1 MQQRPAL
8 RPLAADIS
16 HPELSASATARR
28 PALLPVGAM
37 MAAVALSGLAQAQES
52 AQMEAAALPAIN
64 VKTQREENTGYQGVK
79 TTVGKTPQ
87 LLRDV
92 PQSVTVVTE
101 QLIQDRGADTLKEA
115 LRNVAGLT
123 FNAGEGGRIG
133 DNITL
138 RGYSLVGDLY
148 LDGMRD
154 IAQYNREVFN
164 IEQVDVLRGAASM
177 LFGRGSTGGVVNQV
191 SKRPFLSN
199 LNEAAVTVGSYA
211 YKRGAA
217 DLNRVVGENAAVRL
231 NVMKTDT
238 NSFRDG
244 VQSERWGVAPSFSWG
259 IGTRD
264 EFNLS
269 YYKLKSD
276 LTPDFGVPYFKGK
289 PLNVPVNTFYGL
301 PNTDYQ
307 REDTDM
313 ATASWIHR
321 FNKDT
326 SLRTVL
332 RKADYDRDLWAVAP
346 RLVGNPNSITDAT
359 AINRQAQRRGGVEH
373 TLTSQTDFITSL
385 NLGGMKHDMLAGLEL
400 VREEANRWNYS
411 ATPANPG
418 TTVGN
423 INPYPALPAGYGNKT
438 RISPTSYTGD
448 TVGFYAQ
455 DMISLTREW
464 KVLVG
469 ARHDSLDA
477 DYQRAATAAETSA
490 GNGSDRFFSRK
501 DKVWSYRTGL
511 IYQPSDTAS
520 YYLSYGTSFNPS
532 AELYALDA
540 PGANTAPEKN
550 RNIELGAKWDLLD
563 GNLMFRTA
571 LFRSEKTN
579 ERNTDL
585 ANTGLTENLLSGKRH
600 TDGIEFELAGRIT
613 PRWEIFGGLA
623 LMRASIDAATLDQR
637 NQVGSRPVNT
647 PPYTANLWTT
657 YKLTDAWKIGGGVE
671 AAGFRNANLPN
682 AAGTST
688 LNVVPRYHRFDGML
702 EYQAEKYSVKMNV
715 FNLFNKDYY
724 EGVYAGHTVPGTT
737 RTVQLTL
744 STKF

>member
-1 MQQRPAL
+1 MQRPAL

-16 HPELSASATARR
+16 HPELSAAGARR
-28 PALLPVGAM
+28 PALLPLGAM
-37 MAAVALSGLAQAQES
+37 VAAVALSGVAHAQETAQA
-52 AQMEAAALPAIN
+52 EAAALPAIN
-64 VKTQREENTGYQGVK
+64 VKTQREENLGYQGVK

-92 PQSVTVVTE
+92 PQAVTVVTE

-164 IEQVDVLRGAASM
+164 IEQVDVLRGSASM

-191 SKRPFLSN
+191 SKKPFLSN
-199 LNEAAVTVGSYA
+199 INEAALTVGSDS
-211 YKRGAA
+211 YKRGTA

-244 VQSERWGVAPSFSWG
+244 VESERWGVAPSFSWG
-259 IGTRD
+259 IGTKD

-269 YYKLKSD
+269 YYKLKGNN
-276 LTPDFGVPYFKGK
+276 TPDFGVPYFRGK

-301 PNTDYQ
+301 PDSDYQ
-307 REDTDM
+307 REDTDI

-321 FNKDT
+321 FDKD
-326 SLRTVL
+326 SSVRTVL

-346 RLVGNPNSITDAT
+346 RLAANTSFIRPTT
-359 AINRQAQRRGGVEH
+359 LLNRQAQRRGGVEH
-373 TLTSQTDFITSL
+373 TLTSQTDFTTKL
-385 NLGGMKHDMLAGLEL
+385 EAAGMKHEILLGAEL
-400 VREEANRWNYS
+400 VKEEANRWNY
-411 ATPANPG
+411 ATTPGNPS

-423 INPYPALPAGYGNKT
+423 INAYPVLPAGYGNKT
-438 RISPTSYTGD
+438 RINPVSYD
-448 TVGFYAQ
+448 AHTVGIYGQ
-455 DMISLTREW
+455 DMISLNKQW

-469 ARHDSLDA
+469 ARHDRFSA
-477 DYQRAATAAETSA
+477 DYERAAPA
-490 GNGSDRFFSRK
+490 GPLSRT
-501 DKVWSYRTGL
+501 DSEWSYRTGL
-511 IYQPSDTAS
+511 IFQPTDTAS
-520 YYLSYGTSFNPS
+520 YYASYGTSFNPS
-532 AELYALDA
+532 GELYALDDR
-540 PGANTAPEKN
+540 GANTPPEKN
-550 RNIELGAKWDLLD
+550 RNIEVGAKWDLLD
-563 GNLMFRTA
+563 GNIMFRTA
-571 LFRSEKTN
+571 LFRSQKTN

-585 ANTGLTENLLSGKRH
+585 AVSIEQNLLSGKRH

-613 PRWEIFGGLA
+613 PNWEIFGGLA
-623 LMRASIDAATLDQR
+623 LMNAKIDAATGTQR
-637 NQVGSRPVNT
+637 DTLGKRPINT
-647 PPYTANLWTT
+647 PQHTANIWST
-657 YKLTDAWKIGGGVE
+657 YRVNERFRLGGGVE
-671 AAGFRNANLPN
+671 AVGK
-682 AAGTST
+682 
-688 LNVVPRYHRFDGML
+688 RYGNTTNTNEAPSYVRWDAMA
-702 EYQAEKYSVKMNV
+702 EYQMDKWALKLNV
-715 FNLFNKDYY
+715 FNLFNRKYY
-724 EGVYAGHTVPGTT
+724 EGVYAGHILPGTT
-737 RTVQLTL
+737 RIAQLTL

>member
-1 MQQRPAL
+1 MQRPAL

-16 HPELSASATARR
+16 HPELSAAGARR
-28 PALLPVGAM
+28 PDLLPLGAM
-37 MAAVALSGLAQAQES
+37 VAAVALSGVAHAQETAQA
-52 AQMEAAALPAIN
+52 EAAALPAIN
-64 VKTQREENTGYQGVK
+64 VKTQREENLGYQGVK

-92 PQSVTVVTE
+92 PQAVTVVTE

-154 IAQYNREVFN
+154 IAQYNREIFN
-164 IEQVDVLRGAASM
+164 IEQVEVLRGSASM

-191 SKRPFLSN
+191 SKKPFLSN
-199 LNEAAVTVGSYA
+199 INEAALTVGSDS
-211 YKRGAA
+211 YKRGTA

-238 NSFRDG
+238 DSFRDG
-244 VQSERWGVAPSFSWG
+244 VHSERWGVAPSFSWG

-269 YYKLKSD
+269 YYKLKGD
-276 LTPDFGVPYFKGK
+276 NTPDFGVPYFMGK

-301 PNTDYQ
+301 PDSDYQ
-307 REDTDM
+307 REDTDI

-321 FNKDT
+321 FDNDT

-346 RLVGNPNSITDAT
+346 RLAPNTSFITPST
-359 AINRQAQRRGGVEH
+359 FINRQAQRRGGVEH
-373 TLTSQTDFITSL
+373 TLTSQTDFTTKL
-385 NLGGMKHDMLAGLEL
+385 EAAGMKHEILLGAEL
-400 VREEANRWNYS
+400 VKEEANRWNYPI
-411 ATPANPG
+411 TPANPS

-423 INPYPALPAGYGNKT
+423 INAYPALPPGYGDKT
-438 RISPTSYTGD
+438 RISPVSYD
-448 TVGFYAQ
+448 AHTVGIYGQ
-455 DMISLTREW
+455 DMISLNKQW

-469 ARHDSLDA
+469 ARHDHFSA
-477 DYQRAATAAETSA
+477 DYERTAPAGPLSRTDAE
-490 GNGSDRFFSRK
+490 
-501 DKVWSYRTGL
+501 WSYRTGL
-511 IYQPSDTAS
+511 IFQPTDTAS
-520 YYLSYGTSFNPS
+520 YYASYGTSFNPS
-532 AELYALDA
+532 GELYALDDR
-540 PGANTAPEKN
+540 GANTPPEKN
-550 RNIELGAKWDLLD
+550 RNIEIGAKWDLLD
-563 GNLMFRTA
+563 GNVMFRTA
-571 LFRSEKTN
+571 LFRSQKTN

-585 ANTGLTENLLSGKRH
+585 AVSIEQNLLSGKRH

-613 PRWEIFGGLA
+613 PNWEIFGGLA
-623 LMRASIDAATLDQR
+623 LMNAKIDAATGTQQDTL
-637 NQVGSRPVNT
+637 GKRPINT
-647 PPYTANLWTT
+647 PQHTANIWST
-657 YKLTDAWKIGGGVE
+657 YRVSERFRLGGGVE
-671 AAGFRNANLPN
+671 AVGK
-682 AAGTST
+682 
-688 LNVVPRYHRFDGML
+688 RYGNTNNTNEAPAYVRWDAMA
-702 EYQAEKYSVKMNV
+702 EYQMDKWALKLNI
-715 FNLFNKDYY
+715 FNLFDRKYY
-724 EGVYAGHTVPGTT
+724 EGVYAGHIVPGTT
-737 RTVQLTL
+737 RIAQLTL